1 MLLFLLI
8 LIAWWSIC
16 LLLLWLWK
24 GELFTS
30 TWREPYFGDT
40 PVLIESDDWG
50 PGGVLHVER
59 LQSVLEMLSTHR
71 DTAGRPAVLTADM
84 VLAVPDI
91 AAIRQSDPPAYERK
105 VLDQGFPELF
115 QAFREGIGQGVLVPQ
130 LHGLEHLNGE
140 AFARLIRDGDPRLET
155 VASEE
160 EWWDW
165 EQLDS
170 PLQGHYVDGS
180 SLPTSAIGIEKA
192 QPIIKQATET
202 FERLFGH
209 PSLSTVAPCYLWNS
223 DIETLWREV
232 GVKYIQTGGYRCY
245 GRDENGRYL
254 QDRRLIRPG
263 AHSDADQRYLVRNVM
278 YEPVDGRNTPDTA
291 FTEALRARRQA
302 LPITIS
308 THRYN
313 FTCDVRDYLFSRDGL
328 DRLLN
333 QLTSQLQNVRFVS
346 SPELGES
353 LDLPHAPLH
362 NRFNRSEWPPLRRL
376 RGVGKISAFLYRL
389 RYRHPKLLL
398 LAFASGLIVPATLVA
413 WIGGLKVFSTGK

>member
-1 MLLFLLI
+1 MLLFLFI
-8 LIAWWSIC
+8 LAVWWSLC

-24 GELFTS
+24 GELFKN
-30 TWREPYFGDT
+30 TWQEPYFGDT

-50 PGGVLHVER
+50 PGGASHIER
-59 LQSVLEMLSTHR
+59 LQGVSEMLANQR
-71 DTAGRPAVLTADM
+71 DSVGRPAVITADM
-84 VLAVPDI
+84 VLAIPDI
-91 AAIRQSDPPAYERK
+91 PAIKQSNPPEYKRK
-105 VLDQGFPELF
+105 ILDQGFPDLL
-115 QAFREGIGQGVLVPQ
+115 QAIRESISQGVLVPQ

-140 AFARLIRDGDPRLET
+140 AFARLIRDQDPRLET
-155 VASEE
+155 IAAAD

-180 SLPTSAIGIEKA
+180 RLPTTAIGIEKA
-192 QPIIKQATET
+192 RKLIKQATAT

-209 PSLSTVAPCYLWNS
+209 PSISSVAPCYLWNS
-223 DIETLWREV
+223 DIESIWREA
-232 GVKYIQTGGYRCY
+232 GIRYIQTGGYRCP

-263 AHSDADQRYLVRNVM
+263 ARSDADQRYLVRNVM
-278 YEPVDGRNTPDTA
+278 YEPVDGRNTPETA
-291 FTEALRARRQA
+291 YAEALRARRQA

-313 FTCDVRDYLFSRDGL
+313 FTGDVREYLFSRDGL
-328 DRLLN
+328 DRLLG
-333 QLTSQLQNVRFVS
+333 QMTSQLRAVRFLS

-353 LDLPHAPLH
+353 LDSPQSPLK
-362 NRFNRSEWPPLRRL
+362 NRFDQTEWPPLGRL
-376 RGVGKISAFLYRL
+376 QGIGKLSAFLYRL

-398 LAFASGLIVPATLVA
+398 FTFASGLIIPAALLA
-413 WIGGLKVFSTGK
+413 WIGGLASFAARK